1 MTDFKCNCGAKF
13 SVPDNAVGKKGKCPK
28 CNQVVTIE
36 KPITELEWNDD
47 AMPLLKIVG
56 KYLAVFFGIMI
67 TLSFVFG
74 ALGVPDIV
82 MLYLSEFGIVTALL
96 VGVYRNAPEEG
107 RPMAYILGVVLYGS
121 MIYAH
126 VTYVPPHLRPKPVS
140 YASSSSGGSSTS
152 SSSSYSY
159 SPSPNPAGW
168 SDADQIARE
177 GAIMTKMILEQ
188 QGYDSQTANDVA
200 IRTWAFD

>member
-36 KPITELEWNDD
+36 EPIAELDWNDD
-47 AMPLLKIVG
+47 AMPFLKKMG
-56 KYLAVFFGIMI
+56 KCAGIFFGTMFA
-67 TLSFVFG
+67 LCLLFE
-74 ALGVPDIV
+74 ALGVPGIV
-82 MLYLSEFGIVTALL
+82 LIWLSQFAIVTAVL
-96 VGVYRNAPEEG
+96 VGMYRIADEDKKG
-107 RPMAYILGVVLYGS
+107 MVSVMAVAMYGAL
-121 MIYAH
+121 IYAH
-126 VTYVPPHLRPKPVS
+126 CTYVPPHERPKPVS

-159 SPSPNPAGW
+159 SPSPKPAGW
-168 SDADQIARE
+168 SDADQNALE